1 MGTQAQ
7 QFNVQSLQGNSLLHY
22 VAEVGCEW
30 AMRVLLKHTPIRLVV
45 AERNRHGFSPYAL
58 AVLNERDACALLIE
72 PWIAQSLAALSDNTN
87 SHDQRERAIYKA
99 NIDMRKSILAN
110 GGKGEERLALHL
122 RQAFDPG

>member
-1 MGTQAQ
+1 MRRIGVDDVARDRTRE
-7 QFNVQSLQGNSLLHY
+7 GNSLLHY

-110 GGKGEERLALHL
+110 GGTLL
-122 RQAFDPG
+122 P